1 MKNHWLFW
9 GFWVLVNALA
19 SFTWGSLLVNPIPS
33 AFAGMLLGIA
43 IFILIYGSLDAY
55 LLKRGY
61 TELHNALRRS
71 VFIKAGLQF
80 LHIFLIFGWPIA
92 PELWA
97 GIISVGITDDY
108 LGINQNHHP
117 FFFALLNTIFTGAI
131 LSLLVATLTAVIFA
145 IRVELRKNNL
155 TRY

>member
-19 SFTWGSLLVNPIPS
+19 SFIWGSMLLRPIPS

-61 TELHNALRRS
+61 TQLHNALRRS

-80 LHIFLIFGWPIA
+80 MNLFLIFGWPIA

-97 GIISVGITDDY
+97 GIISVGITNDH
-108 LGINQNHHP
+108 LGISQNLYP
-117 FFFALLNTIFTGAI
+117 FLFALLNTIFTGAI
-131 LSLLVATLTAVIFA
+131 LSLLVAVLTAVIFA

-155 TRY
+155 TRN

>member
-9 GFWVLVNALA
+9 GFWILVNALA
-19 SFTWGSLLVNPIPS
+19 SFTWGSMLLKPIPS

-43 IFILIYGSLDAY
+43 IFILIYGLVDAY
-55 LLKRGY
+55 LVKQDY
-61 TELHNALRRS
+61 IQLHNALRRG

-80 LHIFLIFGWPIA
+80 MNLFLIFGWPIA

-97 GIISVGITDDY
+97 GIISVGITDDH
-108 LGINQNHHP
+108 LGISQNHHP

-131 LSLLVATLTAVIFA
+131 LSLLVAALTAVIFA
-145 IRVELRKNNL
+145 IRVRTKKS
-155 TRY
+155 

>member
-19 SFTWGSLLVNPIPS
+19 SFAWGSMLVNPIPS

-55 LLKRGY
+55 LLKRSY

-80 LHIFLIFGWPIA
+80 MNLFLIFGWPIA
-92 PELWA
+92 PELWS
-97 GIISVGITDDY
+97 GIISVGITDDH
-108 LGINQNHHP
+108 LGISQNHHP

-131 LSLLVATLTAVIFA
+131 LSLLVAALTAVIFA